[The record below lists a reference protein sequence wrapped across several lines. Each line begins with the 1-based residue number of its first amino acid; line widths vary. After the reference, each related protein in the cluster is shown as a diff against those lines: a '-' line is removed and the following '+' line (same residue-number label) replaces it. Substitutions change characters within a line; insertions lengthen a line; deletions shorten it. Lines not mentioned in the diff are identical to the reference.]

1 MFKDELW
8 QDVKGLSGV
17 PLFVVV
23 IIVSFLSG
31 MRQLAAEL
39 SCGLILAY
47 FITTVIRLVHFKRR
61 PDKQAYRNFIEK
73 IDASSF
79 PSLHA
84 MRAAVMATILS
95 ITFSNPLLTALFSL
109 CAIGVGVSRVLTKR
123 HYVSD
128 VIVGLLVGVLVG
140 WLATFIS

>member
-8 QDVKGLSGV
+8 QDIKGLSGI
-17 PLFVVV
+17 PIFAII

-31 MRQLAAEL
+31 MQKLAIQLVISL
-39 SCGLILAY
+39 MLAY
-47 FITTVIRLVHFKRR
+47 AITTIVRLLYFKRR
-61 PDKQAYRNFIEK
+61 PDGQAYKNVIEK

-84 MRAAVMATILS
+84 MRAAILATVLS
-95 ITFSNPLLTALFSL
+95 ISFSNNWLTVLFAF
-109 CAIGVGVSRVLTKR
+109 CAIGVAISRVMTKR
-123 HYVSD
+123 HYAFD
-128 VIVGLLVGVLVG
+128 VIAGLILGIAVG

>member
-17 PLFVVV
+17 PIFIVV
-23 IIVSFLSG
+23 IIVSFLIG
-31 MRQLAAEL
+31 MQKLAVQLL
-39 SCGLILAY
+39 VGLILAY
-47 FITTVIRLVHFKRR
+47 VVTTIVRLVYFKRR
-61 PDKQAYRNFIEK
+61 PDGQAYKNFIEK

-84 MRAAVMATILS
+84 IRAAVLATILS
-95 ITFSNPLLTALFSL
+95 LSFNNSWLTVLFAL
-109 CAIGVGVSRVLTKR
+109 CAIGVAISRVMTKR
-123 HYVSD
+123 HYAFD
-128 VIVGLLVGVLVG
+128 VVAGLVLGIAVG